1 MLEILKIVT
10 KMKSVLIGL
19 SVDWTCPRKDS
30 VSLKIYQYKLPKQKC
45 KKEKKK
51 KNKQKTLEHQELW
64 GNFIRCNVIITGIS
78 EENKN
83 RENIE
88 EMF

>member
-1 MLEILKIVT
+1 M
-10 KMKSVLIGL
+10 
-19 SVDWTCPRKDS
+19 
-30 VSLKIYQYKLPKQKC
+30 QKG
-45 KKEKKK
+45 KKK
-51 KNKQKTLEHQELW
+51 KNKQKALEHQELW
-64 GNFIRCNVIITGIS
+64 GNFIRCNILITGIS